1 METKDIHA
9 QRRVKRSEQVQDLL
23 LHVGWDEV
31 VKPELDKLVEQLQV
45 CLVKS
50 VLGQKITSVTATGG
64 VIEFTKE
71 QLAGQLEG
79 LAIIDNII
87 IGIIKDGERG
97 LEYLRNYT
105 DNFAVQ

>member
-1 METKDIHA
+1 MDSKEIHA

-23 LHVGWDEV
+23 LHVGWDDV
-31 VKPELDKLVEQLQV
+31 IKPELNKLNEQLQV
-45 CLVKS
+45 CLVKA

-79 LAIIDNII
+79 LAIIENII
-87 IGIIKDGERG
+87 LGIIKDGERG
-97 LEYLRNYT
+97 LEYLRNYS
-105 DNFAVQ
+105 DNFTVQ